1 MTPSTNSKMQ
11 YITEPYRMYGYG
23 YGYGALCGI
32 QNTVYEIENQE
43 QSKRQTEYTKQK
55 STIQFEI

>member
-1 MTPSTNSKMQ
+1 MQ